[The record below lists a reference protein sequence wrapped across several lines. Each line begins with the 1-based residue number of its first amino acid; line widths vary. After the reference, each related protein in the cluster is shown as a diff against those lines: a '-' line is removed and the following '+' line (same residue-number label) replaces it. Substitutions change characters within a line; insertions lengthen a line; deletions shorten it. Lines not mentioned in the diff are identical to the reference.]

1 MRTIKIL
8 ASVSIVHYG
17 RACGVEIEAPTAS
30 FEFPQGRE
38 TPQGATV
45 RFPARWVVL
54 GGRLLIAEREQG
66 PCRMGSR
73 WPGLEVSWGGESEA
87 GGWRLTVEPPT

>member
-8 ASVSIVHYG
+8 ASVSIVNYG
-17 RACGVEIEAPTAS
+17 RACEVESEAPAAS
-30 FEFPQGRE
+30 FEFPRG
-38 TPQGATV
+38 PQGATV

-54 GGRLLIAEREQG
+54 GGGLLIAERELG

-73 WPGLEVSWGGESEA
+73 WPGLEMRWGGESEA
-87 GGWRLTVEPPT
+87 GTWRLTVEPPT